1 MDFRNRMGD
10 DRFADVS
17 FADLQSDPVGTLQT
31 SYEHLGLTFTDAT
44 FASRSTS
51 GRETHKPGS
60 RGAHDYDLADYG
72 LTPESVRERF
82 ADYLATY
89 DATG

>member
-1 MDFRNRMGD
+1 MGN
-10 DRFADVS
+10 DRFADIS
-17 FADLQSDPVGTLQT
+17 FADLQRDPVGTLQT
-31 SYEHLGLTFTDAT
+31 SYERLGLSFADAT
-44 FASRSTS
+44 CAAVNQWAA
-51 GRETHKPGS
+51 GHKPGS
-60 RGAHDYDLADYG
+60 RGAHEYDLADYG